1 MQLTIDIKK
10 IAFKLA
16 VNFTPLISRRTKSLT
31 TWINGFRYRRLA
43 VGDVYVY

>member
-16 VNFTPLISRRTKSLT
+16 VNYTPRISIAAKSLT